1 MRMGDKMQRYFKD
14 TDLDIFELSSDDSY
28 HIIKVMRNV
37 VGDKVEVVIDKKLHI
52 CEITKISDLVT
63 VKKLEEVEC
72 NSELPCYVTIAQS
85 LVKEQKMDLILQ
97 KCCELGVSEIIP
109 INTTR
114 SIVKLDKNENK
125 KGVRWGKILKEASE
139 QSKRVVIP
147 KISEIMNI
155 KDLTTL
161 DYDLKILC
169 TVNELSMSL
178 KDVLPKDMNGLRILF
193 VIGPEGGFTD
203 GEEQI
208 LIDNGFVST
217 SFGSRVLRTET
228 ASLYAL
234 SIINYILM

>member
-1 MRMGDKMQRYFKD
+1 MQRYFKE
-14 TDLDIFELSSDDSY
+14 TNLDIFELSSEDSY
-28 HIIKVMRNV
+28 HIIKVMRNSI
-37 VGDKVEVVIDKKLHI
+37 GDNIEVVIDKKLYI
-52 CEITKISDLVT
+52 CEIIKISDLVA
-63 VKKLEEVEC
+63 VKKVEEVEC
-72 NSELPCYVTIAQS
+72 NSELTCYVTIAQS

-97 KCCELGVSEIIP
+97 KSCELGVSEIIP

-125 KGVRWGKILKEASE
+125 KIVRWNKILKEASE

-147 KISEIMNI
+147 KLNEILNI
-155 KDLTTL
+155 KDLAIL

-169 TVNELSMSL
+169 TVNELSKNL
-178 KDVLPKDMNGLRILF
+178 KDVLPKDLNNLKILF

-203 GEEQI
+203 SEEKI
-208 LIDNGFVST
+208 LIDNGFIST

>member
-1 MRMGDKMQRYFKD
+1 MQRYFKD
-14 TDLDIFELSSDDSY
+14 TNLDIFELSKDDSY
-28 HIIKVMRNV
+28 HIIKVMRNKI
-37 VGDKVEVVIDKKLHI
+37 GDNIEVVIDKKLYI
-52 CEITKISDLVT
+52 CEIVEINNLVT
-63 VKKLEEVEC
+63 VKKIEEVKC
-72 NSELPCYVTIAQS
+72 DSELSCYVTIAQS

-97 KCCELGVSEIIP
+97 KSCELGVSEIIP

-114 SIVKLDKNENK
+114 SIVKIDKKETK
-125 KGVRWGKILKEASE
+125 KLERWNKILKEASE

-147 KISEIMNI
+147 KLDKIMNI
-155 KDLTTL
+155 KDLVEL

-169 TVNELSMSL
+169 TVNELSVSL
-178 KDVLPKDMNGLRILF
+178 KNVLSKDLNNLKILF

-203 GEEQI
+203 NEEKL
-208 LIDNGFVST
+208 LIDNGFIST